1 MLAAPRSSRGS
12 HLWCPVAK
20 VARLTLVSQLFFE
33 VWTMTGAS
41 SGTTFV
47 LLQLGHRVF
56 AFSRSAIVM
65 TNSNAL
71 SHFSH
76 MNS

>member
-1 MLAAPRSSRGS
+1 MSINSLSD
-12 HLWCPVAK
+12 LPVVTPTSA
-20 VARLTLVSQLFFE
+20 SQLFFE

-41 SGTTFV
+41 SGATFV
-47 LLQLGHRVF
+47 LLQFGHRVF
-56 AFSRSAIVM
+56 AFSRSAMVM
-65 TNSNAL
+65 ISSNAL